1 MNIELTPE
9 FVRVIGCLMEKAVTT
24 PDQYPLTLNALVNAC
39 NQKSSREPVMQLEQ
53 GAVGRIVRDLEE
65 RHFVA
70 SSEGSKS
77 NVYKYTQRF
86 CNTLLGDIK
95 LNPAEY
101 AIICVLMLRGAQTP
115 GELRTRCNRLHE
127 FPDNQSVKDTLQDLL
142 DREKGPLIA
151 RLSRVA
157 GRQDHEYQH
166 LFSNTVTSVD
176 EETVAATTATLSVS
190 KPGRIA
196 QLESRVEKLEAVIVD
211 LAGRL
216 GEDID
221 LGHQQED

>member
-1 MNIELTPE
+1 MNIELTSE

-24 PDQYPLTLNALVNAC
+24 PDQYPLTLNALMNAC
-39 NQKSSREPVMQLEQ
+39 NQKSSREPLMQLEQ

-70 SSEGSKS
+70 SSESSKS

-86 CNTLLGDIK
+86 CNTLLGEIK

-115 GELRTRCNRLHE
+115 GELRTRCNRLHQ

-142 DREKGPLIA
+142 GQRHQGSLLTGLRDELD
-151 RLSRVA
+151 VA
-157 GRQDHEYQH
+157 GPRDSVHGDADHEPV
-166 LFSNTVTSVD
+166 LT
-176 EETVAATTATLSVS
+176 
-190 KPGRIA
+190 
-196 QLESRVEKLEAVIVD
+196 
-211 LAGRL
+211 
-216 GEDID
+216 
-221 LGHQQED
+221 